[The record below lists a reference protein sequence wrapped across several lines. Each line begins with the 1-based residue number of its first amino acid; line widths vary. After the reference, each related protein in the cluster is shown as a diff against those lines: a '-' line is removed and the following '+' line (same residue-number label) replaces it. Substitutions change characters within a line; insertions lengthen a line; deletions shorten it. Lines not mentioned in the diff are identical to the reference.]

1 MKRVTPQTGSALE
14 VLLVEDNAADVAIIE
29 RLAAGSPVP
38 VRLSVATDGQGAVD
52 VLCGGLGSAAP
63 ELVLLDISLPRMDG
77 LQVLRR
83 LRAERALQD
92 LPVIMLSGSDDERHV
107 HESQRLGAHTHI
119 VKPMRHRD
127 FLWILRSLLSYRGRI
142 AALRRVAAC
151 EEGGHARSTESQA
164 Q

>member
-1 MKRVTPQTGSALE
+1 MKGVTPQTGSALE
-14 VLLVEDNAADVAIIE
+14 VLLVEDNAADVATIE

-38 VRLSVATDGQGAVD
+38 IRLSVATDGQGAVD
-52 VLCGGLGSAAP
+52 FLCGGLGSAAP

-83 LRAERALQD
+83 LRAERALHD
-92 LPVIMLSGSDDERHV
+92 LPVIMLTGSDNERHV

-127 FLWILRSLLSYRGRI
+127 FLWILRSLLSYRERI
-142 AALRRVAAC
+142 AMLRQLAAC
-151 EEGGHARSTESQA
+151 EEDGHARPAESQT